1 VNRAILDQWSRVVM
15 GIPIQAFDRHR
26 RLEIQGS
33 GLGGVMDGVCAVDS
47 GSDGR
52 QRIVVPFY
60 LDLIMASER
69 RSNGSD

>member
-1 VNRAILDQWSRVVM
+1 VNRAILDQWSHVVM

-47 GSDGR
+47 
-52 QRIVVPFY
+52 
-60 LDLIMASER
+60 
-69 RSNGSD
+69 